1 MSKNEKVTP
10 ESLETVETAL
20 SKTEQFIEKNQKI
33 FMIVILGIIVVIGGY
48 WAYMKFYKAP
58 LEEEVKSQMF
68 VAERYFEKDSFNLAL
83 NGDAN
88 YPGFLQIIEDY
99 SSTKSGNLANYY
111 AGICY
116 MNLKDY
122 DKAIELLTDFSTDDL
137 LLAPITKGAIG
148 DAYMEKGEID
158 NAIKFYTAASKTE
171 KNDFATPLYL
181 KKLGMALEQQGKFK
195 EALTAY
201 QEIYD
206 NYSKSTEARTI
217 EKYIARAK
225 IGLGEL

>member
-1 MSKNEKVTP
+1 MAKNENTNADSLQNV
-10 ESLETVETAL
+10 ESAL
-20 SKTEQFIEKNQKI
+20 SKTEQFLERNQKI
-33 FMIVILGIIVVIGGY
+33 LMIIIIGIVVVVGGY
-48 WAYMKFYKAP
+48 WAFMKFYKAP

-99 SSTKSGNLANYY
+99 SSTKAGNLANYY

-122 DKAIELLTDFSTDDL
+122 DNAIEFLNDFSTDDV
-137 LLAPITKGAIG
+137 LLAPIAKGAIG
-148 DAYMEKGEID
+148 DAYMEKGEVEK
-158 NAIKFYTAASKTE
+158 AIQYYKEASTTK
-171 KNDFATPLYL
+171 KNEFATPIFL
-181 KKLGMALEQQGKFK
+181 KKLGQVYEQQGKYK
-195 EALTAY
+195 EALAAY

-206 NYSKSTEARTI
+206 DFSTSTEARTI
-217 EKYIARAK
+217 EKYIARVK
-225 IGLGEL
+225 VELGEL